1 MMLTMADISGQK
13 SMTTRYE
20 MDHNDLMIAEEENDG
35 SSFLQNEREAQKQA
49 IEEEATDDARS

>member
-13 SMTTRYE
+13 SVTTRYE

-35 SSFLQNEREAQKQA
+35 SSFL
-49 IEEEATDDARS
+49 